1 MISSLIT
8 VIIPTYNYSGYICE
22 AIDSVLNLDGIGNE
36 IEIIVIDDGST
47 DDTPEVVKVYQDR
60 IKYLRQENQGKA
72 WATKVGIDC
81 ATGKYLFNLDA
92 DDLFLPSK
100 IKNVVNIFESDR
112 DIIHVSHP
120 AIYWNVND
128 NTKVVEAIPEEII
141 GSKLLGQKLLS
152 YFYKKRMLFGG
163 GSTFATRTEV
173 AKKFKIP
180 KEVDMYIDEYLVLLS
195 LKEGYS
201 YFLKDPLSVWRIHG
215 KNFSDV
221 SFDREEYQRKSQRSI
236 RSMNAVLQSLME
248 QEFDPEIVN
257 LYTLKN
263 QVMIA
268 AIKESLG
275 EKSISDIVSLWSYI
289 LKNFRVTPIE
299 LVKIIKHYTIVN
311 RSLPTP
317 ILKLLKEIK
326 KTMYNRQ

>member
-1 MISSLIT
+1 
-8 VIIPTYNYSGYICE
+8 
-22 AIDSVLNLDGIGNE
+22 
-36 IEIIVIDDGST
+36 
-47 DDTPEVVKVYQDR
+47 
-60 IKYLRQENQGKA
+60 
-72 WATKVGIDC
+72 
-81 ATGKYLFNLDA
+81 
-92 DDLFLPSK
+92 
-100 IKNVVNIFESDR
+100 
-112 DIIHVSHP
+112 
-120 AIYWNVND
+120 
-128 NTKVVEAIPEEII
+128 
-141 GSKLLGQKLLS
+141 
-152 YFYKKRMLFGG
+152 MLFGG